1 MTNFLRPAFNR
12 GFMLRAFLLPALLLI
27 PSVSSGING
36 RITMASTSCLRAESA
51 MYLPTNAMQNTGA
64 SSSRGAYVY
73 YTSTTDRKSGNA
85 YSYEDAVEGLLPS
98 SANAFASVNTA
109 GMSICPSRKDH
120 RIEFVST
127 DMYPTPQQEDNSN
140 RYSVY
145 SGYDN
150 YSDYSNY
157 SGYRD
162 FSGHSGYAAYS
173 PALTMVGAN
182 GVAPIAS
189 TTGNTPYSNSPSRA
203 PSITNIQRG
212 IFDNGF
218 GYEDDINRD
227 PESPVGE
234 AWSLLFLAAGYGLYL
249 LVRRKKEQ
257 QIVEKG

>member
-1 MTNFLRPAFNR
+1 
-12 GFMLRAFLLPALLLI
+12 
-27 PSVSSGING
+27 
-36 RITMASTSCLRAESA
+36 
-51 MYLPTNAMQNTGA
+51 MYLPTNAMQHTGA

-73 YTSTTDRKSGNA
+73 YTSTPDRKSGNA
-85 YSYEDAVEGLLPS
+85 YSYEDAVEGVLPS
-98 SANAFASVNTA
+98 FDNAFASVNAA

-140 RYSVY
+140 RYNIY
-145 SGYDN
+145 SG
-150 YSDYSNY
+150 Y

-162 FSGHSGYAAYS
+162 YSGYSGYAAYS

-212 IFDNGF
+212 IYDNGF

-234 AWSLLFLAAGYGLYL
+234 AWSLLFLAAGYGLYR

-257 QIVEKG
+257 QIIEKG

>member
-1 MTNFLRPAFNR
+1 
-12 GFMLRAFLLPALLLI
+12 
-27 PSVSSGING
+27 
-36 RITMASTSCLRAESA
+36 
-51 MYLPTNAMQNTGA
+51 MYLPTNAMQNTGV
-64 SSSRGAYVY
+64 SYLRGAYIY
-73 YTSTTDRKSGNA
+73 YTSTPDRKSGNA

-98 SANAFASVNTA
+98 FDNAFASVNAA

-127 DMYPTPQQEDNSN
+127 DMYPTPQQQEDNSN
-140 RYSVY
+140 GYSVY

-150 YSDYSNY
+150 YRDYSNY

-162 FSGHSGYAAYS
+162 YCGYSGYAAYS

-203 PSITNIQRG
+203 PSITNILRDES
-212 IFDNGF
+212 F
-218 GYEDDINRD
+218 EDIGNKGDPNTD

-234 AWSLLFLAAGYGLYL
+234 AWSLLFLATGYGLYRL
-249 LVRRKKEQ
+249 AKRKKEQ

>member
-1 MTNFLRPAFNR
+1 
-12 GFMLRAFLLPALLLI
+12 
-27 PSVSSGING
+27 
-36 RITMASTSCLRAESA
+36 

-64 SSSRGAYVY
+64 SSSRGAYIC
-73 YTSTTDRKSGNA
+73 YTNTSDRKSGNA

-98 SANAFASVNTA
+98 FDNAFASVNAA

-127 DMYPTPQQEDNSN
+127 DMYPTPQQQEDNSN
-140 RYSVY
+140 GYSVY
-145 SGYDN
+145 
-150 YSDYSNY
+150 
-157 SGYRD
+157 
-162 FSGHSGYAAYS
+162 SGYAAYS

-234 AWSLLFLAAGYGLYL
+234 AWSLLFLAAGYGLYRL
-249 LVRRKKEQ
+249 AKRKKEQ

>member
-1 MTNFLRPAFNR
+1 
-12 GFMLRAFLLPALLLI
+12 
-27 PSVSSGING
+27 
-36 RITMASTSCLRAESA
+36 

-64 SSSRGAYVY
+64 SSSRGAYIC
-73 YTSTTDRKSGNA
+73 YTNTSDRKSGNA
-85 YSYEDAVEGLLPS
+85 YSYEDAVEGLLPFFD
-98 SANAFASVNTA
+98 NAFASVNAA

-127 DMYPTPQQEDNSN
+127 DMYPTPQQQEDN
-140 RYSVY
+140 
-145 SGYDN
+145 N
-150 YSDYSNY
+150 YSPYNNYNNYNNYSNY
-157 SGYRD
+157 SNY
-162 FSGHSGYAAYS
+162 SNYNNYSPYNNYSNYTPSNTYSGYAAYS

-203 PSITNIQRG
+203 PGITNIQRG

-234 AWSLLFLAAGYGLYL
+234 AWSLLFLAAGYGLYRL
-249 LVRRKKEQ
+249 AKRKKEQ

>member
-1 MTNFLRPAFNR
+1 
-12 GFMLRAFLLPALLLI
+12 
-27 PSVSSGING
+27 
-36 RITMASTSCLRAESA
+36 
-51 MYLPTNAMQNTGA
+51 MYLPTNSMQHTGA
-64 SSSRGAYVY
+64 SSSRGAYIC
-73 YTSTTDRKSGNA
+73 YTNTSDRKSGNA

-98 SANAFASVNTA
+98 FDNAFASVNAA

-120 RIEFVST
+120 RIELVT
-127 DMYPTPQQEDNSN
+127 ANMYPTPQQEEDNSN
-140 RYSVY
+140 GYSVY

-150 YSDYSNY
+150 YNSDYSNY

-162 FSGHSGYAAYS
+162 FSGYSGYAAYS

-234 AWSLLFLAAGYGLYL
+234 AWSLLFLAAGYGLYRL
-249 LVRRKKEQ
+249 AKRKKEQ

>member
-12 GFMLRAFLLPALLLI
+12 GFMLRACLLPALLLI

-36 RITMASTSCLRAESA
+36 RISMTSTSCLRAESA

-64 SSSRGAYVY
+64 SSSRGAYIC
-73 YTSTTDRKSGNA
+73 YTNTSDRKSGNA

-98 SANAFASVNTA
+98 FDNAFASVNAA

-140 RYSVY
+140 RYNIY
-145 SGYDN
+145 SG
-150 YSDYSNY
+150 Y

-162 FSGHSGYAAYS
+162 YSGYSGYAAYS

-212 IFDNGF
+212 IYDNGY
-218 GYEDDINRD
+218 GYDDDINRD

>member
-1 MTNFLRPAFNR
+1 
-12 GFMLRAFLLPALLLI
+12 
-27 PSVSSGING
+27 
-36 RITMASTSCLRAESA
+36 
-51 MYLPTNAMQNTGA
+51 MYLPTNSMQHTGA
-64 SSSRGAYVY
+64 SSSRGAYIC
-73 YTSTTDRKSGNA
+73 YTNTSDRKSGNA

-98 SANAFASVNTA
+98 FDNAFASVNAA

-140 RYSVY
+140 RYNIY
-145 SGYDN
+145 SG
-150 YSDYSNY
+150 Y

-162 FSGHSGYAAYS
+162 FSGYSGYAAYS

-212 IFDNGF
+212 IYDNGY

-234 AWSLLFLAAGYGLYL
+234 VWSLLFLATGYGLYRL
-249 LVRRKKEQ
+249 AKRKKEQ

>member
-1 MTNFLRPAFNR
+1 
-12 GFMLRAFLLPALLLI
+12 
-27 PSVSSGING
+27 
-36 RITMASTSCLRAESA
+36 

-64 SSSRGAYVY
+64 SSSRGAYIC
-73 YTSTTDRKSGNA
+73 YTNTSDRKSGNA

-98 SANAFASVNTA
+98 FDNAFASVNAA

-140 RYSVY
+140 RYNIY
-145 SGYDN
+145 SG
-150 YSDYSNY
+150 Y

-162 FSGHSGYAAYS
+162 YSGYSGYAAYS

-212 IFDNGF
+212 IYDNGY
-218 GYEDDINRD
+218 GYDDDINRD

>member
-1 MTNFLRPAFNR
+1 
-12 GFMLRAFLLPALLLI
+12 
-27 PSVSSGING
+27 
-36 RITMASTSCLRAESA
+36 

-73 YTSTTDRKSGNA
+73 YTSTPDRKSGNA

-98 SANAFASVNTA
+98 FDNAFASVNAA

-127 DMYPTPQQEDNSN
+127 DMYPTPQQQEDNSN

-145 SGYDN
+145 SGY
-150 YSDYSNY
+150 
-157 SGYRD
+157 RD
-162 FSGHSGYAAYS
+162 FSGYSGYAAYS

-212 IFDNGF
+212 IFDNGY
-218 GYEDDINRD
+218 GSEDDINRD

-234 AWSLLFLAAGYGLYL
+234 AWSLLFLAAGYGLYRL
-249 LVRRKKEQ
+249 ARRKKEQ

>member
-1 MTNFLRPAFNR
+1 MTNFLRPASDR

-27 PSVSSGING
+27 PSVSPGING
-36 RITMASTSCLRAESA
+36 RISMTSTSCLRAESA

-64 SSSRGAYVY
+64 SYLRGAYIY
-73 YTSTTDRKSGNA
+73 HTSTTDRKSGNA

-98 SANAFASVNTA
+98 SANAFANVNTA

-127 DMYPTPQQEDNSN
+127 DMYPTPQQQEENSN
-140 RYSVY
+140 GYNIY
-145 SGYDN
+145 SGY
-150 YSDYSNY
+150 SGY

-162 FSGHSGYAAYS
+162 FSGYSGYAAYS

-212 IFDNGF
+212 IYDNGY

-234 AWSLLFLAAGYGLYL
+234 AWPLLFLAAGYGLYR
-249 LVRRKKEQ
+249 RRKKGATEQ
-257 QIVEKG
+257 L

>member
-1 MTNFLRPAFNR
+1 
-12 GFMLRAFLLPALLLI
+12 
-27 PSVSSGING
+27 
-36 RITMASTSCLRAESA
+36 
-51 MYLPTNAMQNTGA
+51 MYLPTNSMQNMGA

-73 YTSTTDRKSGNA
+73 YTSTPDRKSGNA

-98 SANAFASVNTA
+98 FDNAFASVNAA

-127 DMYPTPQQEDNSN
+127 DMYPAPQQQEDNSN
-140 RYSVY
+140 GYNIY
-145 SGYDN
+145 SG
-150 YSDYSNY
+150 Y

-162 FSGHSGYAAYS
+162 FSGYSGYAAYS

-203 PSITNIQRG
+203 PSITNILRDES
-212 IFDNGF
+212 F
-218 GYEDDINRD
+218 EDIGNKGDPNAD

>member
-1 MTNFLRPAFNR
+1 
-12 GFMLRAFLLPALLLI
+12 
-27 PSVSSGING
+27 
-36 RITMASTSCLRAESA
+36 
-51 MYLPTNAMQNTGA
+51 MYLPTNSMQHTGT
-64 SSSRGAYVY
+64 SSSRGAYIC
-73 YTSTTDRKSGNA
+73 YTNTSDRKSGNA

-98 SANAFASVNTA
+98 FDNAFASVNAA

-127 DMYPTPQQEDNSN
+127 DMYPTPQQQEDNSN
-140 RYSVY
+140 RYSIY
-145 SGYDN
+145 SGY
-150 YSDYSNY
+150 
-157 SGYRD
+157 
-162 FSGHSGYAAYS
+162 SGYAAYS

-212 IFDNGF
+212 IYDNGF

-234 AWSLLFLAAGYGLYL
+234 AWSLLFLAAGYGLYR